1 MNKKSSDAS
10 PPKKLKIDI
19 KKHDYPA
26 IPPAADDEVSNE
38 RNLELLKE
46 ECKKSKLCSESI
58 KSLMARTYTL
68 RSAVLNGD
76 YPNTLSILDDF
87 PMLKMCTYVRDF
99 VICIIISILIFDNL
113 NQVKLEF
120 ELVMQGKHIKEE
132 FDEQLIIWSKAT
144 ILYCKNRC
152 TKTTAIQSL
161 VKNVDVHCKL

>member
-10 PPKKLKIDI
+10 PLKKKFKIDI

-68 RSAVLNGD
+68 RSAVLNED
-76 YPNTLSILDDF
+76 YPNTLISILEDF
-87 PMLKMCTYVRDF
+87 PMLKICTYVIRDF

-113 NQVKLEF
+113 
-120 ELVMQGKHIKEE
+120 I
-132 FDEQLIIWSKAT
+132 
-144 ILYCKNRC
+144 
-152 TKTTAIQSL
+152 
-161 VKNVDVHCKL
+161 